1 MEDQWAPYIK
11 EGFANPT
18 ITNLF
23 TSMLQVPVVD
33 TKLSKSKGPRVNV
46 ISSDGS
52 CVPSSS
58 TYNTKTDSA
67 ITSSSTE
74 KIAFLKSLLD
84 EQKKSV
90 DSLMES
96 SKKINPISQKI
107 AALDTAYEAAF
118 ESDVAASLPNISGT
132 LQGFTIFFFLLSFL
146 ALAIVLTVVVN
157 QTTSSTSISLG
168 TFGIFV
174 VGIIISISL
183 IHRFG

>member
-1 MEDQWAPYIK
+1 MDGLWSPYK
-11 EGFANPT
+11 EGFTNPT
-18 ITNLF
+18 MTNLF
-23 TSMLQVPVVD
+23 TNMLQVPVID
-33 TKLSKSKGPRVNV
+33 TNITKSKGPRINV

-58 TYNTKTDSA
+58 SSDTSTDSSLL
-67 ITSSSTE
+67 TSSTK

-96 SKKINPISQKI
+96 SKRINPISQKI

-118 ESDVAASLPNISGT
+118 ESDVASPLPNISGT

-146 ALAIVLTVVVN
+146 ALAIIMTVIVN
-157 QTTSSTSISLG
+157 QTTSSTSISFG

-174 VGIIISISL
+174 AGIISSIAL
-183 IHRFG
+183 LNRFG

>member
-1 MEDQWAPYIK
+1 MGDHWAPYTK
-11 EGFANPT
+11 EGFTNPT

-23 TSMLQVPVVD
+23 TSMLQVPVLD
-33 TKLSKSKGPRVNV
+33 TKTKRTRGTRVNV
-46 ISSDGS
+46 ISSNGS

-58 TYNTKTDSA
+58 TSE
-67 ITSSSTE
+67 ITNEFSLRSSNTE
-74 KIAFLKSLLD
+74 KISFLKSLLH

-118 ESDVAASLPNISGT
+118 ESDVAAGIPNISGT
-132 LQGFTIFFFLLSFL
+132 LQGFTIVFFLLSFM
-146 ALAIVLTVVVN
+146 ALAIITTVIVN
-157 QTTSSTSISLG
+157 QTTSSTSVSIG

-174 VGIIISISL
+174 AGMMITLVL
-183 IHRFG
+183 LNRFG

>member
-1 MEDQWAPYIK
+1 MGDQWAPYIK
-11 EGFANPT
+11 EGFTNPT

-33 TKLSKSKGPRVNV
+33 TKTKRSKGQRVNV
-46 ISSDGS
+46 ISTDGS

-58 TYNTKTDSA
+58 ASNVESEFSL
-67 ITSSSTE
+67 TSSTTE
-74 KIAFLKSLLD
+74 KISFLKSLLH

-107 AALDTAYEAAF
+107 AALDSAYEAAF
-118 ESDVAASLPNISGT
+118 ESDVAAGIPNISGT
-132 LQGFTIFFFLLSFL
+132 LQGFTIVFFLLSFF
-146 ALAIVLTVVVN
+146 ALAIITTVIVN
-157 QTTSSTSISLG
+157 QTTSSTSISFG

-174 VGIIISISL
+174 AGMIITL
-183 IHRFG
+183 VLLNRFG